1 MSKLYEKYKILKSQ
15 NNSKLY
21 LFKSGI
27 FYIFLDDDAVKM
39 SKLLNLKLVNLNQE
53 ILKCGFPVKT
63 SEKYLNLIKLN
74 NYEVD
79 IIDSK
84 SDIYYNSNDYIFND
98 MSKKFIKDISNIDYY
113 NLSVSEAF
121 ELIKDITTRA
131 KKLEKYF

>member
-1 MSKLYEKYKILKSQ
+1 MSKLYEKYKILKNQ

-131 KKLEKYF
+131 KELEKYF